1 MTTEEDADLEIDSL
15 LDFSERYLP
24 SVLLTGHYRSRYKEL
39 IDFSNK
45 HFYKGKLEFIPSKE
59 DFNTSSSALEYIKV
73 PGYWDKNTNKA
84 EAEKVVELVL
94 AEYEKQQY

>member
-1 MTTEEDADLEIDSL
+1 
-15 LDFSERYLP
+15 
-24 SVLLTGHYRSRYKEL
+24 
-39 IDFSNK
+39 
-45 HFYKGKLEFIPSKE
+45 IPSKE

-94 AEYEKQQY
+94 AEYGKTILILALFASTTNNKIWWKTY